1 VDHPVEIGAEKPGVY
16 TLEQFVEIQCGELQ
30 QYCGEVDD
38 FDVVATIT
46 QESLKSLKPE
56 WEILIQRSDRNVS
69 RGAQVREVDIAAF
82 PEIVEGWSVD
92 QY

>member
-1 VDHPVEIGAEKPGVY
+1 VDHPVEIDAEKPGVY